1 MNRDILLAVSCS
13 LVLHGFVLWI
23 GAHIQHQTSRPVCL
37 SSVLNLSIVKR
48 SIHRAASQGS
58 SAKPT
63 LPLPSPEPVTMR
75 RTTPR
80 KAMSESITRAPKI
93 DTRNTVRKR
102 PNSQP
107 IPAPQPVRRA
117 EAILKKLE
125 VPKRIPKRSMPPE
138 KFETETTTA
147 PVVPSVSQKA
157 EKLKTAVPLT
167 ERGEQIASLHDSPV
181 AMPGPPAKDKTGVR
195 TIRQASLADQ
205 GGAPIVE
212 AVPDYAVNPK
222 PVYPKLAIRRNY
234 HGTVMLLV
242 EVLADGSVRD
252 VEVFESSGYS
262 ILDRSAL
269 RAVQKWQFKPG
280 TKYGKPVTMKVRVPV
295 VFRLKGQRAG

>member
-13 LVLHGFVLWI
+13 LLLHGFVLWI
-23 GAHIQHQTSRPVCL
+23 GAHLQHQTSRSVCL
-37 SSVLNLSIVKR
+37 PPVLNLSIVKR

-63 LPLPSPEPVTMR
+63 PPLPSPELVTMS

-80 KAMSESITRAPKI
+80 KAMSESITRTPKI
-93 DTRNTVRKR
+93 DTRNTLRKG
-102 PNSQP
+102 PNSQS
-107 IPAPQPVRRA
+107 IRAPQPVRRTK
-117 EAILKKLE
+117 AILKKLE
-125 VPKRIPKRSMPPE
+125 VPKKIPKRSTPPE
-138 KFETETTTA
+138 NLETETTTA

-157 EKLKTAVPLT
+157 DKLKTAPLS
-167 ERGEQIASLHDSPV
+167 ERGEQIASLRDSPL
-181 AMPGPPAKDKTGVR
+181 AIPGPQAMDKAGVG
-195 TIRQASLADQ
+195 TTRQASLADQ

-242 EVLADGSVRD
+242 EVLADGSVRG

-280 TKYGKPVTMKVRVPV
+280 TKYGKPVTMKVKVPV
-295 VFRLKGQRAG
+295 VFRLKSQGAG